1 MVSVV
6 MLLRIT
12 ILVMM
17 LLMVMVTPVMMLPMW
32 TSVVRPFA
40 DDRPDPITG

>member
-1 MVSVV
+1 

-17 LLMVMVTPVMMLPMW
+17 LLMVMVTPV
-32 TSVVRPFA
+32 R
-40 DDRPDPITG
+40 